1 MSFFQHGKQSDR
13 IGYWLVTPYLLFTA
27 VLWVYPFLWGLVIST
42 KKWNIISP
50 RKEFVGLE
58 NFVRLFQ
65 DPLFW
70 ISIKNTFYFMVV
82 FIPLA
87 IISSF
92 MVAWLLNRIKFLQA
106 FFATGYLMSYV
117 SAGVAY
123 SVVFRL
129 LFSGDGLINTWLA
142 KIGVTIPWFS
152 DPRIAMASIALIVVW
167 KFLGYYAL
175 IFLAGLQAI
184 PRSMYESAEIDGA
197 GKWTQL
203 RRITI
208 PLMNSSF
215 TIILVFA
222 AMLSFN
228 VFTEVY
234 LITGGGPL
242 DSTQTPVMQIYY
254 HTFEALHAGY
264 GSSFAIT
271 IAALSFAFVFVV
283 KKSVEREVVY

>member
-13 IGYWLVTPYLLFTA
+13 TGYWLVTPYLLFTA

-50 RKEFVGLE
+50 HKEFVGLE
-58 NFVRLFQ
+58 NFVSLFQ

-167 KFLGYYAL
+167 KYLGYYAL

-184 PRSMYESAEIDGA
+184 PRSLYESAEIDGA

-208 PLMNSSF
+208 PLVNSSF

-271 IAALSFAFVFVV
+271 IAALSFAFVLVV